1 MPFIKVTQDEQRS
14 SQVNNNFPINYLK
27 IKFSFVYILYYPN
40 AFKDLVYIL
49 QHRSNIILQDNQH
62 CFIVYHNILQLC
74 YVSSP
79 ALIYKFLH
87 DHYNFLLLAIPLNEK
102 TSNVKGL

>member
-1 MPFIKVTQDEQRS
+1 MVNPLMPFIKVTQDEQRS

-27 IKFSFVYILYYPN
+27 IKFSFVYILYILYYPN

-62 CFIVYHNILQLC
+62 CFIVYYNILQLC

-79 ALIYKFLH
+79 ALIYKLF
-87 DHYNFLLLAIPLNEK
+87 
-102 TSNVKGL
+102 T